1 LIINLIQTLV
11 TDVTYFYN
19 YFTKVINKYIYRRIE
34 KMGKM
39 RYIGYINKKAMEKTT
54 IFRVYNSNKIMAYK
68 VATSTRSDEE
78 ILSAIIPMF
87 EGTKTIYRVY
97 KNDELVMMINTK
109 KRQYFKKQIL
119 EVNTGTIFKDITEMK
134 DVLLLDRKKALE
146 LVKKSFNYRYV

>member
-1 LIINLIQTLV
+1 
-11 TDVTYFYN
+11 
-19 YFTKVINKYIYRRIE
+19 
-34 KMGKM
+34 
-39 RYIGYINKKAMEKTT
+39 MEKTT

-119 EVNTGTIFKDITEMK
+119 EVSTGTIFKDIYEMR
-134 DVLLLDRKKALE
+134 DVLLIDRKRALE